1 MRLVLLAV
9 LASST
14 AALGEPVLEEYDTTR
29 RLVPASQLTLGA
41 CDLDVQFRGAIID
54 AELHQRIHNAG
65 PAKLG
70 TSYEVAL
77 PAAAQVI
84 GFALRDRATALAV
97 TVPAGPPA
105 EVMDSDR
112 VLGADPALVTQLDPD
127 DRGHVVYRTILQ
139 PFAADHDVTV
149 ALHWTDVA
157 EIHDGALHY
166 TLPGG
171 LGAPAC
177 MVRVT
182 TALGP
187 GAKVQQV
194 RAGGTPL
201 ATTPTFTLGRDDLA
215 VDVELAIAPN
225 EPIAWVQS
233 AELGDGL
240 TARAVTVI
248 APPPRAEAGARHVVF
263 VLDTSRSMELVGRPV
278 VRSLVQAILAAL
290 PKGAEVE
297 AILYDRTA
305 TRVLGSWQSA
315 ADAATRTAIDKALEL
330 RPAINGSDLAGALGL
345 AHALV
350 TERGRGQAM
359 VVAITDGVLG
369 SARGQELTLALA
381 ASVDDVDVHAI
392 VLDPAHMRSPGIAAL
407 RGPVGH
413 YGGAYVEVGVDELD
427 PALAGMSSWLRP
439 AWLDLAIAGDAFTAM
454 PDQLRAGSGFVATA
468 IARKPTAVVIR
479 GRAEGPIAI
488 TAHAGPSAPLAQ
500 LVLARA
506 SSLDFGDDAARR
518 ARVRARHAA
527 VDADHDLAVLS
538 TTGRVAQSRRQMI
551 AGGGPYTRVVALTD
565 AAYVPS
571 VHIGAA
577 TGPTHS
583 AIDRAIIKR
592 MLNDQ
597 LQPRAYSC
605 YQRAL
610 GLVPGLAG
618 TVHLELDLGRGEVTH
633 VGLVGTGNATFDTCL
648 LDAAYGMTPP
658 LPTPGVNDDDRSFV
672 NYSITFAVREN
683 KPLVLPG
690 DADST
695 SPLDIEAIQG
705 GVPRHLN
712 VDTRTPLGGLTPP

>member
-1 MRLVLLAV
+1 MRLVLLVV
-9 LASST
+9 LTSST
-14 AALGEPVLEEYDTTR
+14 TALAEPVLEEYDTTR
-29 RLVPASQLTLGA
+29 RLVPASQLSLGP

-84 GFALRDRATALAV
+84 GFALRDRTTALGV

-112 VLGADPALVTQLDPD
+112 VLGADPALVTQLDAD

-171 LGAPAC
+171 LGATAC
-177 MVRVT
+177 TVRVT

-201 ATTPTFTLGRDDLA
+201 VTRPAFQLGTTDLT

-248 APPPRAEAGARHVVF
+248 APPLRAETGARHVVF

-278 VRSLVQAILAAL
+278 VRALVRAIAAAL

-305 TRVLGSWQSA
+305 TRVLGSWQPA
-315 ADAATRTAIDKALEL
+315 GDAATLTAIDKALEL
-330 RPAINGSDLAGALGL
+330 RPAVNGSDIAGALGL

-359 VVAITDGVLG
+359 VIAITDGVFG
-369 SARGQELTLALA
+369 GVRDQELTQALA
-381 ASVDDVDVHAI
+381 ANVDDVDVHAI
-392 VLDPAHMRSPGIAAL
+392 VLDPAHMRSPGIGAL

-413 YGGAYVEVGVDELD
+413 FGGTYVEVGVDELD
-427 PALAGMSSWLRP
+427 TALAGISGWLRP
-439 AWLDLAIAGDAFTAM
+439 AWLDLAIAGETFAAL
-454 PDQLRAGSGFVATA
+454 PDQVRAGSGFVATD
-468 IARKPTAVVIR
+468 IARKPGAVVIR
-479 GRAEGPIAI
+479 GRADGPIAI
-488 TAHAGPSAPLAQ
+488 TARTGPSAQLAQ

-506 SSLDFGDDAARR
+506 SALDFDDSDVLR

-527 VDADHDLAVLS
+527 VDQDHDLAVLS
-538 TTGRVAQSRRQMI
+538 TVGRVAQNRRQMI

-577 TGPTHS
+577 TGPMRS
-583 AIDRAIIKR
+583 AIDREIVKR

-610 GLVPGLAG
+610 GLAPGLG
-618 TVHLELDLGRGEVTH
+618 GNVRFVLDLGRGEVTH
-633 VGLVGTGNATFDTCL
+633 VELAGTGNATFDTCL

-658 LPTPGVNDDDRSFV
+658 LPTPGVNDDDRSIV
-672 NYSITFAVREN
+672 NYSIAFAVHEN

-695 SPLDIEAIQG
+695 SPLDIEAIKG
-705 GVPRHLN
+705 GVPRHLS
-712 VDTRTPLGGLTPP
+712 VDTRTPLGGLKPP